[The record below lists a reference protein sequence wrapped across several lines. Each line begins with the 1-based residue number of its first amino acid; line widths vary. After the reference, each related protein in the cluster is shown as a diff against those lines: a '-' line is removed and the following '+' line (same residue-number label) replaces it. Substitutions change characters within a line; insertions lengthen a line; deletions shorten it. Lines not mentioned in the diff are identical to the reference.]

1 MPLIPT
7 TISHQRMAMV
17 TGVITSSMGSGP
29 LQMDGLAWHRRGR
42 PRHRGGDR
50 RNLPPP
56 VQLRS
61 AMRAVPLHLEAGSDV
76 RRSLEELALQHQA
89 GGFVLSVVGNLSQAA
104 FACPGRSA
112 PTVLQGE
119 LEIITLQGTLSPDGV
134 HLHLS
139 FSDAECQV
147 WGGHLEQGTLVLR
160 GADLL
165 VGFLTEPE
173 APTRQALTHAQVLA
187 EPRVEIATLPGC
199 PFSRRALRLLR
210 TLGIPFRDIQPDA
223 EGSVPQ
229 LFIDGV
235 AIGGYD
241 ALAELHSR
249 GALEALRHP

>member
-1 MPLIPT
+1 M
-7 TISHQRMAMV
+7 H
-17 TGVITSSMGSGP
+17 
-29 LQMDGLAWHRRGR
+29 
-42 PRHRGGDR
+42 
-50 RNLPPP
+50 
-56 VQLRS
+56 
-61 AMRAVPLHLEAGSDV
+61 AVPLHLEAGSDV
-76 RRSLEELALQHQA
+76 RSSLEQLAQQQQA

-104 FACPGRSA
+104 FACPGKTA

-147 WGGHLEQGTLVLR
+147 WGGHLEHGTLVLR

-165 VGFLTEPE
+165 VGFLTEPGQQPGQP
-173 APTRQALTHAQVLA
+173 ASQARADTGLIA

-199 PFSRRALRLLR
+199 PFSRRALRMLR
-210 TLGIPFRDIQPDA
+210 TLGIPFLEIQPSA

-249 GALEALRHP
+249 GELEALRQP

>member
-1 MPLIPT
+1 M
-7 TISHQRMAMV
+7 H
-17 TGVITSSMGSGP
+17 
-29 LQMDGLAWHRRGR
+29 
-42 PRHRGGDR
+42 
-50 RNLPPP
+50 
-56 VQLRS
+56 
-61 AMRAVPLHLEAGSDV
+61 AVPLHLEAGSDV
-76 RRSLEELALQHQA
+76 RRSLEQLAQQQHA

-104 FACPGRSA
+104 FACPGKTA

-165 VGFLTEPE
+165 VGFLTEPGQQPGQSSSHE
-173 APTRQALTHAQVLA
+173 LAHAQVLA
-187 EPRVEIATLPGC
+187 EPRVEIATRPGC
-199 PFSRRALRLLR
+199 PFSRRALRMLR
-210 TLGIPFRDIQPDA
+210 TLGIPFLEIQPTA

-249 GALEALRHP
+249 GDLEALRQP